1 MQTGGTTARAARAA
15 LFALVCVGTGTGLHM
30 VANGSDPG
38 WVGPALA
45 LPIVW
50 LAAYGLASRERSSLV
65 VTLAI
70 ALAQLGLHIELGLF
84 CPPSMSSMGSMDSM
98 GSMRMPG
105 MPGYSGA
112 GSGSVSSSGS
122 HGMLAMI
129 LAHAIAILVSGWW
142 LGRGEKSFFELC
154 RTLAL
159 IAAPAA
165 DLLSGRLAYVPAVT
179 VLRLPARRGIHA
191 TARQTTCPPAGPAAS
206 PRVLRGPPALLLSR

>member
-1 MQTGGTTARAARAA
+1 MQTGTTARALRAA

-30 VANGSDPG
+30 VANGVSPG

-50 LAAYGLASRERSSLV
+50 LAAYGLASKERSALV

-70 ALAQLGLHIELGLF
+70 AGAQLGLHIELGWF
-84 CPPSMSSMGSMDSM
+84 CPSTMD
-98 GSMRMPG
+98 MPG
-105 MPGYSGA
+105 MPGSA
-112 GSGSVSSSGS
+112 SSTT

-129 LAHAIAILVSGWW
+129 LAHTIAVLVSGWW

-154 RTLAL
+154 RALAL

-165 DLLSGRLAYVPAVT
+165 DLLAGRLGCVPVCA
-179 VLRLPARRGIHA
+179 LPLPARRGIHA
-191 TARQTTCPPAGPAAS
+191 TARHTTCPPAGPAPS
-206 PRVLRGPPALLLSR
+206 PRALRGPPAFPGSPNKPGGPRLAIT

>member
-1 MQTGGTTARAARAA
+1 MQSGTTARALRAA

-50 LAAYGLASRERSSLV
+50 LAAYGLARRERSAVV
-65 VTLAI
+65 VTCAI
-70 ALAQLGLHIELGLF
+70 AAVQLGLHIELGWF
-84 CPPSMSSMGSMDSM
+84 CPKTMD
-98 GSMRMPG
+98 MPG
-105 MPGYSGA
+105 MPGYSSPA
-112 GSGSVSSSGS
+112 VSAANTSS
-122 HGMLAMI
+122 HGTLAMI

-142 LGRGEKSFFELC
+142 LGHGEKSFFDLC

-165 DLLSGRLAYVPAVT
+165 DLLAGRPAYVPFDA
-179 VLRLPARRGIHA
+179 LPLPARRGIHV
-191 TARQTTCPPAGPAAS
+191 TARHTTCPPTGPAPS
-206 PRVLRGPPALLLSR
+206 PRVLRGPPASLIPR

>member
-1 MQTGGTTARAARAA
+1 MQSGGTTTARGPRAA

-50 LAAYGLASRERSSLV
+50 LAAYGLARRERSSLV
-65 VTLAI
+65 VTCSI
-70 ALAQLGLHIELGLF
+70 AAAQFGLHIELGWF
-84 CPPSMSSMGSMDSM
+84 CPPSMS
-98 GSMRMPG
+98 MPG
-105 MPGYSGA
+105 MPGYTGTTSA
-112 GSGSVSSSGS
+112 S
-122 HGMLAMI
+122 HGTLAMI

-142 LGRGEKSFFELC
+142 LGRGEKSLFDLC

-165 DLLSGRLAYVPAVT
+165 DLLAGRLAYIPVSALP
-179 VLRLPARRGIHA
+179 LPARRGIHA
-191 TARQTTCPPAGPAAS
+191 TARQTTCPPEGPAPS
-206 PRVLRGPPALLLSR
+206 PRVLRGPPAFCVPR

>member
-1 MQTGGTTARAARAA
+1 MQTGTTARALRAA

-30 VANGSDPG
+30 VANGVSPG

-50 LAAYGLASRERSSLV
+50 LAAYGLACKERSALF

-70 ALAQLGLHIELGLF
+70 AGAQLGLHIELGWF
-84 CPPSMSSMGSMDSM
+84 CPAPMD
-98 GSMRMPG
+98 MPG
-105 MPGYSGA
+105 MPGST
-112 GSGSVSSSGS
+112 GSGSGS

-129 LAHAIAILVSGWW
+129 LAHTIAVLVSGWW

-165 DLLSGRLAYVPAVT
+165 DLLAGRLAYVPPCA
-179 VLRLPARRGIHA
+179 LPLPARRGIHA
-191 TARQTTCPPAGPAAS
+191 TARHTTCPPAGPAPS
-206 PRVLRGPPALLLSR
+206 PRALRGPPALPGSPNKPGGPRPAIT